1 MIDDGDSAPSIGD
14 ARGET
19 TGASGD
25 ADFGSSSSSSS
36 SSEPEVES
44 ELVRGEGGG
53 GRGEG
58 GLKQLRIYTVVIFGL
73 R

>member
-1 MIDDGDSAPSIGD
+1 MIDDGDSAPSMGD

-36 SSEPEVES
+36 SEPEVES

-53 GRGEG
+53 ERGEG
-58 GLKQLRIYTVVIFGL
+58 GLKQVCIYTVVIFGL